1 MKYVYSIIAVLIIV
15 FTVNSVQAQS
25 ACLPVAQKEKFL
37 ENITEKYREVKIF
50 EGLSKKAGYI
60 LELYFN
66 PESTTFTVIAINLTH
81 ICAMDFGEG
90 GDFKLVIP
98 EKKPEKK
105 KDLGV

>member
-1 MKYVYSIIAVLIIV
+1 MKYIYSLIAILIIV

-25 ACLPVAQKEKFL
+25 ACLPVAQKEQFL
-37 ENITEKYREVKIF
+37 KNITEKYKEVKIF

-66 PESTTFTVIAINLTH
+66 PESTTFTVIAINMTH
-81 ICAMDFGEG
+81 ICAMDFGED

-98 EKKPEKK
+98 DPEEK